1 MSVRNV
7 ALVALLIVCCMPLHA
22 SAQSQKAAYLQ
33 YVEDAA
39 EAGWAAYPDVIARWK
54 ANVNPSV
61 LWGYNSPSQP
71 IYLADILGFLYQE
84 TGESHYA
91 ERAAQILGAYGDL
104 RDAYPADYAA
114 SRAEYDDGIP
124 ALANFFFLP
133 PYSRAYQQIRDS
145 GVLDA
150 PTRQKIEQELAHSL
164 DFVFHFPEW
173 GAHNRAMLRA
183 EGLYYGYRA
192 LPDHPHADRWK
203 QMAETLAFDNLHQ
216 WEAEDATIYHPIWL
230 NALFSYAAISERP
243 ALYDSPLLRYYAE
256 YFKQLF
262 TPARTMPDIGDAA
275 WNPQPAPYIAAFEQ
289 FAAQYEDPELKWIAE
304 RMFEQFAA
312 RPGPPGVGAASALA
326 QAYRW
331 TDDALAPRAP
341 TSTSQEVLDDIV
353 GKKVVFRSGW
363 APDDTYLLLN
373 YRDEGE
379 GGFATREFL
388 RHTITV
394 EEEKMHHGSS
404 DGNSIALLM
413 DDGDV
418 LLHDAGYR
426 SGLPSGPY
434 GAYRADY
441 YHNRLVVRKNKRDRH
456 QSVAAFVRNSGA
468 HRPVRTQKVDFLPF
482 EEVDMSRTRL
492 ADDKMGYTWD
502 RIVTYVKPEG
512 FFLVVDAVEVNVEDY
527 YTFTNFWHTQH
538 LHDQGAHYY
547 DTAIDSIESVALPQ
561 DKRLLVQFLDNTA
574 KTDSFF
580 VQDRHGQEE
589 HAIYQTKAS
598 HYRVG
603 DYEVFVTA
611 LFPHDGSAPAASY
624 LDKVRVLP
632 TARYPEAI
640 GFEIDRG
647 TTTSYLGL
655 KLDLASEVVREN
667 IRPRYTWETGR
678 TQYGPFETD
687 AHFLF
692 ATVGADSV
700 RYAASQVLRV
710 HYEDTVL
717 MEALPNTH
725 GLQPDGSPDRVGYV
739 KWRFWEDAVEAND

>member
-1 MSVRNV
+1 MLIRKTS
-7 ALVALLIVCCMPLHA
+7 LVALLFLCSTSLQSP
-22 SAQSQKAAYLQ
+22 AQSQKAAYLQ
-33 YVEDAA
+33 YVEAAA
-39 EAGWAAYPDVIARWK
+39 EAGWAAYPEVIETWK
-54 ANVNPSV
+54 ADVNPSV

-84 TGESHYA
+84 TGEARYA
-91 ERAAQILGAYGDL
+91 ERAAQILSEYGDL
-104 RDAYPADYAA
+104 RDAYPDDYADA
-114 SRAEYDDGIP
+114 RAEYDDGIP

-133 PYSRAYQQIRDS
+133 PYSRAYQQIRES

-150 PTRQKIEQELAHSL
+150 PTRQKIERELANSL

-192 LPDHPHADRWK
+192 LPDHPHADRWR
-203 QMAETLAFDNLHQ
+203 QMAETLAYDNLHQ

-230 NALFSYAAISERP
+230 NALFSYAAISDRGD
-243 ALYDSPLLRYYAE
+243 LYDSPLLRYYAE

-262 TPARTMPDIGDAA
+262 TPAHTMPDIGDAA
-275 WNPQPAPYIAAFEQ
+275 WNPQPPAYIAAFEQ
-289 FAAQYEDPELKWIAE
+289 FARQYQDPELKWIAE
-304 RMFEQFAA
+304 QMFDQFAD
-312 RPGPPGVGAASALA
+312 RPGEPSVGAASFLA

-331 TDDALAPRAP
+331 TDDTLTPQSPA
-341 TSTSQEVLDDIV
+341 SGSQEVLDDIV

-363 APDDTYLLLN
+363 APEDTYLLLN
-373 YRDEGE
+373 YRDEGA

-388 RHTITV
+388 RNTITV

-413 DDGDV
+413 DGGSV

-434 GAYRADY
+434 GAYRSDY

-468 HRPVRTQKVDFLPF
+468 HRPVRTQKIDFLPF
-482 EEVDMSRTRL
+482 EEVEMSRTRL
-492 ADDKMGYTWD
+492 TDDKIGYTWD
-502 RIVTYVKPEG
+502 RIVTYVKPDG
-512 FFLVVDAVEVNVEDY
+512 FFIVVDAVEVDVEDY
-527 YTFTNFWHTQH
+527 YTFTNFWHAQH
-538 LHDQGAHYY
+538 LHAQGPHYY
-547 DTAIDSIESVALPQ
+547 DTSIDSIESVVLPQ
-561 DKRLLVQFLDNTA
+561 DKRLLIQFLDNEA
-574 KTDSFF
+574 KADSFF
-580 VQDRHGQEE
+580 VQDRHGQDE

-611 LFPHDGSAPAASY
+611 LLPHDRDADVASH
-624 LDKVRVLP
+624 LDKLRVLP
-632 TARYPEAI
+632 TSRYPEAI
-640 GFEIDRG
+640 GLEIDRG
-647 TTTSYLGL
+647 TVTSYLGL
-655 KLDLASEVVREN
+655 KLDLESEVVREN
-667 IRPRYTWETGR
+667 IRPRYTWAAGR

-692 ATVGADSV
+692 ATVGTDSV
-700 RYAASQVLRV
+700 RYAASQVLQVR
-710 HYEDTVL
+710 HGDRVL

-725 GLQPDGSPDRVGYV
+725 GLQPDGSADRVGYV
-739 KWRFWEDAVEAND
+739 KWRFWEDTVARDE